1 MKIKHKVRLG
11 VFALFGFLV
20 VLGGIGLFYINQ
32 LDRDTRNILT
42 NNYES
47 LEYTSRIMQASDS
60 LRFNKNAI
68 HSLRTN
74 LKAQEGNITEPGEQD
89 LTFALRGEIEKLK
102 LEPNDSNAL
111 LNLRQHAIGI
121 QQLNMKA
128 IKQKSEAATKAA
140 AQATNYLVIVSTIVG
155 ILAFIIIVNFPG
167 YVADPIVQLTSGIK
181 AIANK
186 DYEERL
192 HFSRKDEFE
201 ELAVAFNLMA
211 EKLDEY
217 EHSNLANILYQKK
230 RIETIINRMTDPVIG
245 LDEKRQ
251 IVFANEQSLQ
261 LLNLTKEKTIG
272 RYAPDVALYN
282 DLLRKLIQQD
292 EKNNKTNL
300 LKIIVNGKENYFSKE
315 IIDIHY
321 TPTGEKENLNVGQV
335 ILLKNI
341 TQYKELDLAKTNF
354 IATISH
360 ELKTP
365 IASIQM
371 CAQLINDQR
380 VGILN
385 EEQKKI
391 SRSLNDETNRLSKLV
406 NELLDLSQVETG
418 NVKLTLSS
426 VSPTRLVEQ
435 AVESVKLQAERNNIT
450 ITVEAQK
457 ELPTVKAD
465 PEKTTWVLINLLT
478 NALRYTPEN
487 GKIEIRIEKN
497 KDQVFFS
504 VRDFGP
510 GIEDKYLS
518 RIFDKFFQVP
528 GTTHGTGLGLAIS
541 KEFVEAQS
549 GTIKLESK
557 YGYGS
562 TFTVALP
569 QSNYTVA

>member
-74 LKAQEGNITEPGEQD
+74 LKAQEGNITEPGEQE
-89 LTFALRGEIEKLK
+89 LTFALREEVEKLK
-102 LEPNDSNAL
+102 LDPDDSNAL
-111 LNLRQHAIGI
+111 LNLRKHAIGI
-121 QQLNMKA
+121 QQINMKA

-245 LDEKRQ
+245 LDEKKHV
-251 IVFANEQSLQ
+251 VFANEQSLQ

-272 RYAPDVALYN
+272 WYAPDVALYN

-292 EKNNKTNL
+292 ENVNKTNL

-321 TPTGEKENLNVGQV
+321 TPTGEKENINVGQV

-365 IASIQM
+365 IASLQM
-371 CAQLINDQR
+371 CAQLISDQR
-380 VGILN
+380 VGVLN
-385 EEQKKI
+385 EEQQKI
-391 SRSLNDETNRLSKLV
+391 VNSLKDETNRLSKLV
-406 NELLDLSQVETG
+406 SELLDLSQVETG
-418 NVKLTLSS
+418 NVKLTLGS
-426 VSPTRLVEQ
+426 VSPIKLVEQ
-435 AVESVKLQAERNNIT
+435 AIDSIKIQAERNNINLE
-450 ITVEAQK
+450 IDAPNV
-457 ELPTVKAD
+457 LPAVKAD
-465 PEKTTWVLINLLT
+465 PEKATWVLINLLS
-478 NALRYTPEN
+478 NAIRYTPEN
-487 GKIEIRIEKN
+487 GKIEIRVEKDE
-497 KDQVFFS
+497 DQVLFS
-504 VRDFGP
+504 VQDFGP
-510 GIEDKYLS
+510 GIEEKYLS
-518 RIFDKFFQVP
+518 RVFDKFFQVP

-541 KEFVEAQS
+541 KEFVEAQN
-549 GTIKLESK
+549 GTITLESK

-562 TFTVALP
+562 TFIVSLP
-569 QSNYTVA
+569 QSKPSL

>member
-20 VLGGIGLFYINQ
+20 VLGGIGLYYINK
-32 LDRDTRNILT
+32 LDAETRNILT

-47 LEYTSRIMQASDS
+47 LEYTSRVIQFSDS
-60 LRFNKNAI
+60 LLSRKSVLTTI
-68 HSLRTN
+68 TEN
-74 LKAQEGNITEPGEQD
+74 LKAQEGNITEPGEQE
-89 LTFALRGEIEKLK
+89 LTFVLRGDIEKLNQN
-102 LEPNDSNAL
+102 PMDSNAL
-111 LNLRQHAIGI
+111 LNLRQHAIAI

-128 IKQKSEAATKAA
+128 IKQKSEAAAEEASKATK
-140 AQATNYLVIVSTIVG
+140 YLVIVATVVG
-155 ILAFIIIVNFPG
+155 VLAFIIILNFPG
-167 YVADPIVQLTSGIK
+167 YVADPIVQLASSIK

-201 ELAVAFNLMA
+201 ELAVAFNQMA

-217 EHSNLANILYQKK
+217 EHSNLANILFQKK

-245 LDEKRQ
+245 LDEKRFV
-251 IVFANEQSLQ
+251 VFANEKSLQ
-261 LLNLTKEKTIG
+261 LLNLPKEKVIG
-272 RYAPDVALYN
+272 RYSPDVALEN
-282 DLLRKLIQQD
+282 DLLRKLIRQEEIN
-292 EKNNKTNL
+292 EKANL
-300 LKIIVNGKENYFSKE
+300 LKIIINGKENYFSKE

-321 TPTGEKENLNVGQV
+321 TPTGEKENIHVGQV

-365 IASIQM
+365 IASLQM
-371 CAQLINDQR
+371 CAQLISDPR
-380 VGILN
+380 VGELN
-385 EEQKKI
+385 EEQQKI
-391 SRSLNDETNRLSKLV
+391 VHSLNDETKRLSKLV

-418 NVKLTLSS
+418 NVKLSLGS
-426 VSPTRLVEQ
+426 VSPIKLVEQ
-435 AVESVKLQAERNNIT
+435 AVDSVKLQAERNNIK
-450 ITVEAQK
+450 IEIDIPD

-465 PEKTTWVLINLLT
+465 LEKTTWVLIKLT
-478 NALRYTPEN
+478 NAIRYTPEN
-487 GKIEIRIEKN
+487 GKIEISVEQKE
-497 KDQVFFS
+497 DHVYFS
-504 VRDFGP
+504 IQDFGP

-528 GTTHGTGLGLAIS
+528 GTSKGTGLGLAIS
-541 KEFVEAQS
+541 KEFVEAQ
-549 GTIKLESK
+549 GGVITLKSK

-562 TFTVALP
+562 TFIVALP
-569 QSNYTVA
+569 LSK

>member
-32 LDRDTRNILT
+32 LDLDTRNILT

-74 LKAQEGNITEPGEQD
+74 LKAQEGNITEPGEQE
-89 LTFALRGEIEKLK
+89 LTFALREEVEKLK
-102 LEPNDSNAL
+102 LDPDDSNAL
-111 LNLRQHAIGI
+111 LNLRKHAIGI
-121 QQLNMKA
+121 QQINMKA

-245 LDEKRQ
+245 LDEKKH

-292 EKNNKTNL
+292 ENVNKTNL

-321 TPTGEKENLNVGQV
+321 TPTGEKENINLGQV

-365 IASIQM
+365 IASLQM
-371 CAQLINDQR
+371 CAQLISDQR
-380 VGILN
+380 VGVLN
-385 EEQKKI
+385 EEQQKI
-391 SRSLNDETNRLSKLV
+391 VNSLKDETNRLSKLV
-406 NELLDLSQVETG
+406 SELLDLSQVETG
-418 NVKLTLSS
+418 NVKLTLGS
-426 VSPTRLVEQ
+426 VSPIKLVEQ
-435 AVESVKLQAERNNIT
+435 AIDSIKIQAERNNINLE
-450 ITVEAQK
+450 IDAPND
-457 ELPTVKAD
+457 LPAVKAD
-465 PEKTTWVLINLLT
+465 PEKATWVLINLLS
-478 NALRYTPEN
+478 NAIRYTPEN
-487 GKIEIRIEKN
+487 GKIEIRVEKDE
-497 KDQVFFS
+497 DQVLFS
-504 VRDFGP
+504 VQDFGP
-510 GIEDKYLS
+510 GIEEKYLS
-518 RIFDKFFQVP
+518 RVFDKFFQVP

-541 KEFVEAQS
+541 KEFVEAQN
-549 GTIKLESK
+549 GTITLESK

-562 TFTVALP
+562 TFIVSLP
-569 QSNYTVA
+569 QSKPSL

>member
-20 VLGGIGLFYINQ
+20 LMGGIGLFYINQ
-32 LDRDTRNILT
+32 IDAETRKILT

-60 LRFNKNAI
+60 LLLKKNVFDTIAE
-68 HSLRTN
+68 N
-74 LKAQEGNITEPGEQD
+74 LKAQEANVTEPGEQE
-89 LTFALRGEIEKLK
+89 LTYALHTDIDKLK
-102 LEPNDSNAL
+102 QNPKDTSAL

-128 IKQKSEAATKAA
+128 IKQKSEAAADEASK
-140 AQATNYLVIVSTIVG
+140 ATNYLVIVATVVG
-155 ILAFIIIVNFPG
+155 MLAFIIIVNFPG
-167 YVADPIVQLTSGIK
+167 YVADPIVQLTSSIK

-186 DYEERL
+186 EYEERL

-217 EHSNLANILYQKK
+217 EHSNLASLIFEKK

-245 LDEKRQ
+245 LDEKRYV
-251 IVFANEQSLQ
+251 VFANEQSLQ
-261 LLNLTKEKTIG
+261 LLNLQKEKVIG
-272 RYAPDVALYN
+272 RYAPDVALEN
-282 DLLRKLIQQD
+282 DLLRKLIRQ
-292 EKNNKTNL
+292 EETIGKTNL
-300 LKIIVNGKENYFSKE
+300 LKIIVNNKENYFSKE
-315 IIDIHY
+315 AIDIKY
-321 TPTGEKENLNVGQV
+321 RPTGEKENIHVGQV

-365 IASIQM
+365 IASLQM
-371 CAQLINDQR
+371 CAQLISDQR
-380 VGILN
+380 IGELN
-385 EEQKKI
+385 EEQQKI
-391 SRSLNDETNRLSKLV
+391 VRSLNDETSRLSKLV

-418 NVKLTLSS
+418 NVKLALGS
-426 VSPTRLVEQ
+426 VSPGKLVEQ
-435 AVESVKLQAERNNIT
+435 AVDSVKFQAERNNINL
-450 ITVEAQK
+450 
-457 ELPTVKAD
+457 ELEISEKLPMVKAD

-478 NALRYTPEN
+478 NAIRYTPEN
-487 GKIEIRIEKN
+487 GKIEISVEQRE
-497 KDQVFFS
+497 DQIFFS
-504 VRDFGP
+504 VQDYGP
-510 GIEDKYLS
+510 GIEEKYLS

-528 GTTHGTGLGLAIS
+528 GTSKGTGLGLAIS
-541 KEFVEAQS
+541 KEFVEAQG
-549 GTIKLESK
+549 GTLTLQSK

-562 TFTVALP
+562 TFIVSLP
-569 QSNYTVA
+569 QSKSSS

>member
-32 LDRDTRNILT
+32 LDLDTRNILT

-74 LKAQEGNITEPGEQD
+74 LKAQEGNITEPGEQE
-89 LTFALRGEIEKLK
+89 LTFALREEVEKLK
-102 LEPNDSNAL
+102 LDPDDSNAL
-111 LNLRQHAIGI
+111 LNLRKHAIGI
-121 QQLNMKA
+121 QQINMKA

-245 LDEKRQ
+245 LDEKKH

-292 EKNNKTNL
+292 ENVNKTNL

-321 TPTGEKENLNVGQV
+321 TPTGEKENINVGQV

-365 IASIQM
+365 IASLQM
-371 CAQLINDQR
+371 CAQLISDQR
-380 VGILN
+380 VGVLN
-385 EEQKKI
+385 EEQQKI
-391 SRSLNDETNRLSKLV
+391 VNSLKDETNRLSKLV
-406 NELLDLSQVETG
+406 SELLDLSQVETG
-418 NVKLTLSS
+418 NVKLTLGS
-426 VSPTRLVEQ
+426 VSPIKLVEQ
-435 AVESVKLQAERNNIT
+435 AIDSIKIQAERNNINLE
-450 ITVEAQK
+450 IDAPND
-457 ELPTVKAD
+457 LPAVKAD
-465 PEKTTWVLINLLT
+465 PEKATWVLINLLS
-478 NALRYTPEN
+478 NAIRYTPEN
-487 GKIEIRIEKN
+487 GKIEIRVEKDE
-497 KDQVFFS
+497 DQVLFS
-504 VRDFGP
+504 VQDFGP
-510 GIEDKYLS
+510 GIEEKYLS
-518 RIFDKFFQVP
+518 RVFDKFFQVP

-541 KEFVEAQS
+541 KEFVEAQN
-549 GTIKLESK
+549 GTITLESK

-562 TFTVALP
+562 TFIVSLP
-569 QSNYTVA
+569 QSKPSL

>member
-74 LKAQEGNITEPGEQD
+74 LKAQEGNITEPGEQE
-89 LTFALRGEIEKLK
+89 LTFALREEVEKLK
-102 LEPNDSNAL
+102 LDPDDSNAL
-111 LNLRQHAIGI
+111 LNLRKHAIGI
-121 QQLNMKA
+121 QQINMKA

-245 LDEKRQ
+245 LDEKKH

-292 EKNNKTNL
+292 ENVNKTNL

-321 TPTGEKENLNVGQV
+321 TPTGEKENINLGQV

-365 IASIQM
+365 IASLQM
-371 CAQLINDQR
+371 CAQLISDQR
-380 VGILN
+380 VGVLN
-385 EEQKKI
+385 EEQQKI
-391 SRSLNDETNRLSKLV
+391 VNSLKDETNRLSKLV
-406 NELLDLSQVETG
+406 SELLDLSQVETG
-418 NVKLTLSS
+418 NVKLTLGS
-426 VSPTRLVEQ
+426 VSPIKLVEQ
-435 AVESVKLQAERNNIT
+435 AIDSIKIQAERNNINLE
-450 ITVEAQK
+450 IDAPND
-457 ELPTVKAD
+457 LPAVKAD
-465 PEKTTWVLINLLT
+465 PEKATWVLINLLS
-478 NALRYTPEN
+478 NAIRYTPEN
-487 GKIEIRIEKN
+487 GKIEIRVEKDE
-497 KDQVFFS
+497 DQVLFS
-504 VRDFGP
+504 VQDFGP
-510 GIEDKYLS
+510 GIEEKYLS
-518 RIFDKFFQVP
+518 RVFDKFFQVP

-541 KEFVEAQS
+541 KEFVEAQN
-549 GTIKLESK
+549 GTITLESK

-562 TFTVALP
+562 TFIVSLP
-569 QSNYTVA
+569 QSKPSL

>member
-32 LDRDTRNILT
+32 LDLDTRNILT

-74 LKAQEGNITEPGEQD
+74 LKAQEGNITEPGEQE
-89 LTFALRGEIEKLK
+89 LTFALREEVEKLK
-102 LEPNDSNAL
+102 LDPDDSNAL
-111 LNLRQHAIGI
+111 LNLRKHAIGI
-121 QQLNMKA
+121 QQINMKA

-245 LDEKRQ
+245 LDEKKH

-292 EKNNKTNL
+292 ETNNKTNL

-321 TPTGEKENLNVGQV
+321 TPTGEKENINVGQV

-365 IASIQM
+365 IASLQM
-371 CAQLINDQR
+371 CAQLISDQR
-380 VGILN
+380 VGVLN
-385 EEQKKI
+385 EEQQKI
-391 SRSLNDETNRLSKLV
+391 VNSLKDETNRLSKLV
-406 NELLDLSQVETG
+406 SELLDLSQVETG
-418 NVKLTLSS
+418 NVKLTLGS
-426 VSPTRLVEQ
+426 VSPIKLVEQ
-435 AVESVKLQAERNNIT
+435 AIDSIKLQAERNNINLE
-450 ITVEAQK
+450 IDAPND
-457 ELPTVKAD
+457 LPAVKAD
-465 PEKTTWVLINLLT
+465 PEKATWVLINLLS
-478 NALRYTPEN
+478 NAIRYTPEN
-487 GKIEIRIEKN
+487 GKIEIRVEKDE
-497 KDQVFFS
+497 DQVLFS
-504 VRDFGP
+504 VQDFGP
-510 GIEDKYLS
+510 GIEEKYLS
-518 RIFDKFFQVP
+518 RVFDKFFQVP
-528 GTTHGTGLGLAIS
+528 GTSHGTGLGLAIS
-541 KEFVEAQS
+541 KEFVEAQN
-549 GTIKLESK
+549 GTITLESK

-562 TFTVALP
+562 TFIVSLP
-569 QSNYTVA
+569 QSKPSL

>member
-32 LDRDTRNILT
+32 LDLDTRNILT

-74 LKAQEGNITEPGEQD
+74 LKAQEGNITEPGEQE
-89 LTFALRGEIEKLK
+89 LTFALREEVEKLK
-102 LEPNDSNAL
+102 LDPDDSNAL
-111 LNLRQHAIGI
+111 LNLRKHAIGI
-121 QQLNMKA
+121 QQINMKA

-245 LDEKRQ
+245 LDEKKH

-292 EKNNKTNL
+292 ENVNKTNL

-321 TPTGEKENLNVGQV
+321 TPTGEKENINVGQV

-365 IASIQM
+365 IASLQM
-371 CAQLINDQR
+371 CAQLISDQR
-380 VGILN
+380 VGVLN
-385 EEQKKI
+385 EEQQKI
-391 SRSLNDETNRLSKLV
+391 VNSLKDETNRLSKLV
-406 NELLDLSQVETG
+406 SELLDLSQVETG
-418 NVKLTLSS
+418 NVKLTLGS
-426 VSPTRLVEQ
+426 VSPIKLVEQ
-435 AVESVKLQAERNNIT
+435 AIDSIKLQAERNNINLE
-450 ITVEAQK
+450 IDAPND
-457 ELPTVKAD
+457 LPAVKAD
-465 PEKTTWVLINLLT
+465 PEKATWVLINLLS
-478 NALRYTPEN
+478 NAIRYTPEN
-487 GKIEIRIEKN
+487 GKIEIRVEKDE
-497 KDQVFFS
+497 DQVLFS
-504 VRDFGP
+504 VQDFGP
-510 GIEDKYLS
+510 GIEEKYLS
-518 RIFDKFFQVP
+518 RVFDKFFQVP
-528 GTTHGTGLGLAIS
+528 GTSHGTGLGLAIS
-541 KEFVEAQS
+541 KEFVEAQN
-549 GTIKLESK
+549 GTITLESK

-562 TFTVALP
+562 TFIVSLP
-569 QSNYTVA
+569 QSKPSL

>member
-32 LDRDTRNILT
+32 LDRATRNILT

-60 LRFNKNAI
+60 LRLSKNAI
-68 HSLRTN
+68 NSLTTN
-74 LKAQEGNITEPGEQD
+74 LKAQEGNITEPGEQE
-89 LTFALRGEIEKLK
+89 LTFALRQEIEKLK
-102 LEPNDSNAL
+102 LDAGDSSAL

-121 QQLNMKA
+121 QQLNMNA
-128 IKQKSEAATKAA
+128 IKQKSEAATQAA
-140 AQATNYLVIVSTIVG
+140 AQATNYLVIIATIVG

-167 YVADPIVQLTSGIK
+167 YVADPIVQLTSSIK

-217 EHSNLANILYQKK
+217 EHSNLATILYQKK

-245 LDEKRQ
+245 LDERRY

-282 DLLRKLIQQD
+282 DLLRKLIQQ
-292 EKNNKTNL
+292 EENNDRTNL

-315 IIDIHY
+315 IIDIRY
-321 TPTGEKENLNVGQV
+321 TPTGEKENINVGQV

-380 VGILN
+380 IGILN
-385 EEQKKI
+385 EEQQKI
-391 SRSLNDETNRLSKLV
+391 ARSLNDETNRLTKLV

-426 VSPTRLVEQ
+426 ISPTRLVEQ

-450 ITVEAQK
+450 ITVEAPK

-487 GKIEIRIEKN
+487 GKVEIRIEKN
-497 KDQVFFS
+497 EDQVFFS
-504 VRDFGP
+504 VQDFGP

-541 KEFVEAQS
+541 KEFVEAQD
-549 GTIKLESK
+549 GTISLQSK

-562 TFTVALP
+562 TFIVALP
-569 QSNYTVA
+569 QNKTSS

>member
-74 LKAQEGNITEPGEQD
+74 LKAQEGNITEPGEQE
-89 LTFALRGEIEKLK
+89 LTFALREEVEKLK
-102 LEPNDSNAL
+102 LDPDDSNAL
-111 LNLRQHAIGI
+111 LNLRKHAIGI
-121 QQLNMKA
+121 QQINMKA

-245 LDEKRQ
+245 LDEKKHV
-251 IVFANEQSLQ
+251 VFANEQSLQ

-292 EKNNKTNL
+292 ENVNKTNL
-300 LKIIVNGKENYFSKE
+300 LKIIINGKENYFSKE

-321 TPTGEKENLNVGQV
+321 TPTGEKENINVGQV

-365 IASIQM
+365 IASLQM
-371 CAQLINDQR
+371 CAQLISDQR
-380 VGILN
+380 VGVLN
-385 EEQKKI
+385 EEQQKI
-391 SRSLNDETNRLSKLV
+391 VNSLKDETNRLSKLV
-406 NELLDLSQVETG
+406 SELLDLSQVETG
-418 NVKLTLSS
+418 NVKLTLGS
-426 VSPTRLVEQ
+426 VSPIKLVEQ
-435 AVESVKLQAERNNIT
+435 AIDSIKLQAERNNINLE
-450 ITVEAQK
+450 IDAPND
-457 ELPTVKAD
+457 LPAVKAD
-465 PEKTTWVLINLLT
+465 PEKATWVLINLLS
-478 NALRYTPEN
+478 NAIRYTPEN
-487 GKIEIRIEKN
+487 GKIEIRVEKDE
-497 KDQVFFS
+497 DQVLFS
-504 VRDFGP
+504 VQDFGP
-510 GIEDKYLS
+510 GIEEKYLS
-518 RIFDKFFQVP
+518 RVFDKFFQVP
-528 GTTHGTGLGLAIS
+528 GTSHGTGLGLAIS
-541 KEFVEAQS
+541 KEFVEAQN
-549 GTIKLESK
+549 GTITLESK

-562 TFTVALP
+562 TFIVSLP
-569 QSNYTVA
+569 QSKPSL

>member
-1 MKIKHKVRLG
+1 
-11 VFALFGFLV
+11 
-20 VLGGIGLFYINQ
+20 
-32 LDRDTRNILT
+32 
-42 NNYES
+42 
-47 LEYTSRIMQASDS
+47 MQASDS

-74 LKAQEGNITEPGEQD
+74 LKAQEGNITEPGEQE
-89 LTFALRGEIEKLK
+89 LTFALREEVEKLK
-102 LEPNDSNAL
+102 LDPDDSNAL
-111 LNLRQHAIGI
+111 LNLRKHAIGI
-121 QQLNMKA
+121 QQINMKA

-245 LDEKRQ
+245 LDEKKH

-292 EKNNKTNL
+292 ENVNKTNL

-321 TPTGEKENLNVGQV
+321 TPTGEKENINVGQV

-365 IASIQM
+365 IASLQM
-371 CAQLINDQR
+371 CAQLISDQR
-380 VGILN
+380 VGVLN
-385 EEQKKI
+385 EEQQKI
-391 SRSLNDETNRLSKLV
+391 VNSLKDETNRLSKLV
-406 NELLDLSQVETG
+406 SELLDLSQVETG
-418 NVKLTLSS
+418 NVKLTLGS
-426 VSPTRLVEQ
+426 VSPIKLVEQ
-435 AVESVKLQAERNNIT
+435 AIDSIKLQAERNNINLE
-450 ITVEAQK
+450 IDAPND
-457 ELPTVKAD
+457 LPAVKAD
-465 PEKTTWVLINLLT
+465 PEKATWVLINLLS
-478 NALRYTPEN
+478 NAIRYTPEN
-487 GKIEIRIEKN
+487 GKIEIRVEKDE
-497 KDQVFFS
+497 DQVLFS
-504 VRDFGP
+504 VQDFGP
-510 GIEDKYLS
+510 GIEEKYLS
-518 RIFDKFFQVP
+518 RVFDKFFQVP
-528 GTTHGTGLGLAIS
+528 GTSHGTGLGLAIS
-541 KEFVEAQS
+541 KEFVEAQN
-549 GTIKLESK
+549 GTITLESK

-562 TFTVALP
+562 TFIVSLP
-569 QSNYTVA
+569 QSKPSL